1 MIVCG
6 VDSHS
11 CQVIVLM
18 GDENSSDASGIR
30 IKDFEGRYYGIILA
44 LKVESFLVVRYFNS
58 SLLIFL
64 EIIVDIIDNYLRLL
78 VIVVS
83 MQNKEIVIY
92 ALGLHELMDL

>member
-11 CQVIVLM
+11 CQVIVLL

-58 SLLIFL
+58 SLLILL